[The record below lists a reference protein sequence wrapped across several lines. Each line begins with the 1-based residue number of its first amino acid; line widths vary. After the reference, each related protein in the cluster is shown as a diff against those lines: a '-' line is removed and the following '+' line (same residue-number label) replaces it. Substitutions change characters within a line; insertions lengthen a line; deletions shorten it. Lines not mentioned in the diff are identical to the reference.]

1 MQTIMVFSIPNLKGA
16 NRLEMA
22 ANKNDALKVG
32 Y

>member
-1 MQTIMVFSIPNLKGA
+1 VKNNGFSIPSLKGA

-22 ANKNDALKVG
+22 ANKHDALKVG